1 MFAPIALFCYKRLDT
16 LKKTV
21 EALQKNELASD
32 SILYIFSDGPKEGSE
47 EKVQQVRDYIKTING
62 FKEIKIEESLTNK
75 GLANSI
81 IYGVTKIVNE
91 YGRIIVI
98 EDDLVTNPYFL
109 KYMNEALDMYEK
121 EEGVGCIQGYNF
133 PLKKLPKESTFF
145 TKDTESWGWATW
157 KRSWKLFNPS
167 AKELL
172 DEVKKK
178 NISREFDKNDSY
190 PFTEMLELQTEGK
203 VDSWAIRWYA
213 STFLNN
219 KLSLCPSKS
228 LVKNIGFGVDSTHC
242 AETDVYDTDLDEKP
256 TVLTKL
262 PIRENKQ
269 VLKERIKYFHKVSG
283 EKGNFIL
290 KRYRCGYKR
299 TIVILGFIKFSY
311 SKRKK

>member
-47 EKVQQVRDYIKTING
+47 EKVHQVRDYIKTING

-121 EEGVGCIQGYNF
+121 EEGVGCIHGYNY
-133 PLKKLPKESTFF
+133 PVEKLPKETTFF
-145 TKDTESWGWATW
+145 IKGTECWGWATW
-157 KRSWKLFNPS
+157 KRAWKLFNPN

-172 DEVKKK
+172 EEIKKRK
-178 NISREFDKNDSY
+178 LSKDFDKNNSY
-190 PFTEMLELQTEGK
+190 PYTEMLELQAEGK
-203 VDSWAIRWYA
+203 VDS
-213 STFLNN
+213 
-219 KLSLCPSKS
+219 
-228 LVKNIGFGVDSTHC
+228 
-242 AETDVYDTDLDEKP
+242 
-256 TVLTKL
+256 
-262 PIRENKQ
+262 
-269 VLKERIKYFHKVSG
+269 
-283 EKGNFIL
+283 
-290 KRYRCGYKR
+290 
-299 TIVILGFIKFSY
+299 
-311 SKRKK
+311 